1 METIRASRI
10 DICSPDIHRNI
21 YIALF
26 STVLQDLM
34 ILFHFDLLL
43 AQSL

>member
-10 DICSPDIHRNI
+10 DI